1 MKNNKNE
8 QNGFTLVELVIAVAL
23 VGVLSI
29 VALPK
34 ITGVSTDARQAGLE
48 AMAAVLTGISTN
60 NYIMQSSGATGGKTA
75 LTCNALLDRLDGG
88 AFPAGFGFGN
98 GSSALT
104 NDVIHTDC
112 TVVTT
117 TSPVLTANFTA
128 RGVS

>member
-1 MKNNKNE
+1 MTNIKNE

-48 AMAAVLTGISTN
+48 AMASVLTGINTN
-60 NYIMQSSGATGGKTA
+60 NYILKSSGSTGGLTA
-75 LTCNALLDRLDGG
+75 LTCGALAADLDGG
-88 AFPAGFGFGN
+88 ALPTGFDFGN
-98 GSSALT
+98 SGSAVAAET
-104 NDVIHTDC
+104 IVTTC

-117 TSPVLTANFTA
+117 SAPVLTANFTA

>member
-60 NYIMQSSGATGGKTA
+60 NYIMQSSGATGGVTA
-75 LTCNALLDRLDGG
+75 LSCGALVSLLDGG
-88 AFPAGFGFGN
+88 AFPSGFGFGN
-98 GSSALT
+98 GSST
-104 NDVIHTDC
+104 ITHDSIVTDC

-117 TSPVLTANFTA
+117 AAPVLTANFTA
-128 RGVS
+128 RGVN